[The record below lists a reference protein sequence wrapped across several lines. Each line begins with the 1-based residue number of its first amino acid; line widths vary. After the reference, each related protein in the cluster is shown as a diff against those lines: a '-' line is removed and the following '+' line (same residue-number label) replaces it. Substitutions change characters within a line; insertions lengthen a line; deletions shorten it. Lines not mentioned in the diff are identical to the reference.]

1 MIAKILPYLAGH
13 ARSHGR
19 EPPSAQLMM
28 PAESLTHRHR
38 TLHFTRELDAIDESG
53 PEILDVTLGE
63 IG

>member
-1 MIAKILPYLAGH
+1 
-13 ARSHGR
+13 
-19 EPPSAQLMM
+19 MM

-38 TLHFTRELDAIDESG
+38 TFHFTGELDAIDESG